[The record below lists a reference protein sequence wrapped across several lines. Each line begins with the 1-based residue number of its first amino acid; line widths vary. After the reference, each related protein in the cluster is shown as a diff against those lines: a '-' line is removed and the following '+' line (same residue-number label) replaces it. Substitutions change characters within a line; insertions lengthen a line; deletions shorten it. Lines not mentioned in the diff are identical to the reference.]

1 MKKIL
6 IFFISFLTIFMTF
19 GQNRC
24 STDEYVDI
32 LEKEFP
38 LYKEFRSK
46 VNIQTDRWIESNY
59 NNNSKSIITIPVV
72 VHVVWNTSAENI
84 SDQQIF
90 SQIDVLNADYR
101 RTNVDAIMTP
111 SVWQGIAADT
121 EIEFCLATVD
131 PNGAF
136 TSGIT
141 RTQTSQTSFS
151 IQTNENIYSVQFH
164 SLAIHANSP
173 SGSLEKWPHLFGST

>member
-1 MKKIL
+1 
-6 IFFISFLTIFMTF
+6 MTF

-38 LYKEFRSK
+38 LYKELRSK

-59 NNNSKSIITIPVV
+59 KNNSKSIITVPVV

-101 RTNVDAIMTP
+101 RTNVDAICS
-111 SVWQGIAADT
+111 SV
-121 EIEFCLATVD
+121 FC
-131 PNGAF
+131 
-136 TSGIT
+136 
-141 RTQTSQTSFS
+141 
-151 IQTNENIYSVQFH
+151 IQNINLRKD
-164 SLAIHANSP
+164 SLI
-173 SGSLEKWPHLFGST
+173 

>member
-6 IFFISFLTIFMTF
+6 IFFISFLTILMSF

-38 LYKEFRSK
+38 LYKELRSK
-46 VNIQTDRWIESNY
+46 VNIQTERWIESNY

-111 SVWQGIAADT
+111 SVCKVLLLILKLN
-121 EIEFCLATVD
+121 FV
-131 PNGAF
+131 
-136 TSGIT
+136 
-141 RTQTSQTSFS
+141 
-151 IQTNENIYSVQFH
+151 
-164 SLAIHANSP
+164 
-173 SGSLEKWPHLFGST
+173 